1 MPFRRLIFLF
11 ILPSPTLRT
20 CGIFCRSYIQHATFV
35 EALSLSVVA
44 PFFQKKFFS
53 WSWVNRALRVSSH
66 HGTWS
71 MIVPFPTVESAYASH
86 LLSRHGIMLGLGTH
100 APHARLWTTDFV
112 ARGCHTYLGGRAQAP
127 SVPAVEHRC
136 LPFQR
141 SSPGVSCSSGGV
153 SPVLAVEPRC
163 LPSHSGTPVAG
174 HCVPINLA
182 TAIDLSLVVHTNV
195 KNMDLIA

>member
-1 MPFRRLIFLF
+1 VWHLLSRSHSTCDFC
-11 ILPSPTLRT
+11 PSSFAER
-20 CGIFCRSYIQHATFV
+20 
-35 EALSLSVVA
+35 
-44 PFFQKKFFS
+44 FFTFFS
-53 WSWVNRALRVSSH
+53 QKDFLSWPWVNHAQRVSSH
-66 HGTWS
+66 HGSWSS

-86 LLSRHGIMLGLGTH
+86 LLSRHGIMLGLGTMH
-100 APHARLWTTDFV
+100 FAHIFGLRTLSTRL
-112 ARGCHTYLGGRAQAP
+112 P
-127 SVPAVEHRC
+127 C
-136 LPFQR
+136 LPWR

-163 LPSHSGTPVAG
+163 LPSHSGTPIAG